1 MEMNIRF
8 KGKED
13 YLVEVLEEDVEA
25 VKESLY
31 ELKRSI
37 IALEKL
43 DNDNEI
49 YHRYCDVEDEVI
61 NLIDTIIPKGALN

>member
-1 MEMNIRF
+1 MEITF

-13 YLVEVLEEDVEA
+13 YLVEILEDDIEA

-31 ELKRSI
+31 ELKRTI
-37 IALEKL
+37 VALGKL

-49 YHRYCDVEDEVI
+49 YHRYCEVEDEVI
-61 NLIDTIIPKGALN
+61 SLIDTIVPKGALN

>member
-1 MEMNIRF
+1 MEMNITF

-13 YLVEVLEEDVEA
+13 YLVEILEDDIEA

-31 ELKRSI
+31 ELKRTI
-37 IALEKL
+37 VALGKL

-49 YHRYCDVEDEVI
+49 YHRYCEVEDEVI
-61 NLIDTIIPKGALN
+61 SLIDTIVPKGALN

>member
-1 MEMNIRF
+1 MEITF

-13 YLVEVLEEDVEA
+13 YLVEILEDDIEA

-31 ELKRSI
+31 ELKRTI
-37 IALEKL
+37 VALGKL

-49 YHRYCDVEDEVI
+49 YHRYCEVEDEVI
-61 NLIDTIIPKGALN
+61 SLIDTIVPKVALN